1 MILDEVLNE
10 EAFNKDDMV
19 DIFVE
24 GFLYALEMQEN
35 GQKAQSIEEL
45 SKELVTRARDKAY
58 RNGARLYMQGKA
70 AKGGY
75 NIIDYKLKSGAIHP
89 GMKKIWEKSKE
100 QHKEAVNKIK
110 DKLNKVR
117 NQYIKFRDKVGGEPS
132 AKRRKEL
139 EKDAMDFSKK

>member
-1 MILDEVLNE
+1 M
-10 EAFNKDDMV
+10 
-19 DIFVE
+19 
-24 GFLYALEMQEN
+24 
-35 GQKAQSIEEL
+35 
-45 SKELVTRARDKAY
+45 VTRARDKAY
-58 RNGARLYMQGKA
+58 RNGARLYMQGIA
-70 AKGGY
+70 AKGGHDF
-75 NIIDYKLKSGAIHP
+75 IDYKLKSGTIHP

-139 EKDAMDFSKK
+139 EKYAMDFSKK